1 MKQLFEENIT
11 LYDFEIYLKA
21 EKNLSDNTIIAYLK
35 DINEFFNWKTA
46 TANHE
51 FNLDTIKNYIS
62 TTSASYSRSSLARK
76 IASIRAFFKYLNRE
90 KILLTNPSKSIRIPK
105 KVSKLPVF
113 LDKNEVDRLL
123 NMPDITTARGL
134 RNKAMLEVLY
144 ATGIRLSE
152 LCSLNFSN
160 LNLEENEITVFGK
173 GAKER
178 IVLLSHKAKRFLIK
192 YISIA
197 YNNLAC
203 NRTDIENPANP
214 LFINSK
220 GYRISPKSVERI
232 VKKLAERSD
241 INKNVTPHT
250 LRHSFATHLLNGGA
264 DLRVVQE
271 LLGHSSINNTQ
282 IYTHVNTE
290 RLKNVYN
297 KAHPRA

>member
-1 MKQLFEENIT
+1 MEQLLIENIN
-11 LYDFEIYLKA
+11 LNDFEIYLKA
-21 EKNLSDNTIIAYLK
+21 EKNLSDNTIVAYLT
-35 DINEFFNWKTA
+35 DIEDFFSWKT
-46 TANHE
+46 TTDNYE
-51 FNLDTIKNYIS
+51 FNFDIIKDYIS
-62 TTSASYSRSSLARK
+62 SISISYSRNSLVRK

-90 KILLTNPSKSIRIPK
+90 KVLLTNPSKSIRIPK

-113 LDKNEVDRLL
+113 LDKMEVDQLL
-123 NMPDITTARGL
+123 NVPDITTNNGL

-152 LCSLNFSN
+152 LCSLNFSD
-160 LNLEENEITVFGK
+160 LNLVENEIIVFGK

-178 IVLLSHKAKRFLIK
+178 IVLLSHRAKRFLTK
-192 YISIA
+192 YISVA
-197 YNNLAC
+197 YCNLAC
-203 NRTDIENPANP
+203 GRMDIKNPDNP

-220 GYRISPKSVERI
+220 GYRITPKSVERI
-232 VKKLAERSD
+232 VKQMAEQAK
-241 INKNVTPHT
+241 INKIVTPHT